1 MRLLY
6 KENRIKKI
14 EYRYFNLFEE
24 TEYIV
29 QKKIFGLFWVNIKS
43 FQTLRDAANYLKNN
57 Q

>member
-1 MRLLY
+1 MNLLY

-43 FQTLRDAANYLKNN
+43 FQTLRDAVNYLKNN

>member
-24 TEYIV
+24 VEYIV
-29 QKKIFGLFWVNIKS
+29 QKKMFGLFWINIKS
-43 FQTLRDAANYLKNN
+43 FQTLDWAINYIKNN